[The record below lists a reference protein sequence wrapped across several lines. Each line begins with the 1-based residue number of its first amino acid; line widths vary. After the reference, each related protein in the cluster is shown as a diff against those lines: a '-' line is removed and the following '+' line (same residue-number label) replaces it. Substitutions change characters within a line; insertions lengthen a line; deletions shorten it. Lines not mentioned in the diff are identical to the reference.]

1 MSGKVINNKSF
12 LIKDD
17 ALIRSSFHV
26 LTQYTYNKHL
36 VISVISYSY
45 NNIIILNYNYYINIP
60 R

>member
-1 MSGKVINNKSF
+1 MSGKVINNKRF
-12 LIKDD
+12 LIKDT
-17 ALIRSSFHV
+17 LIRSSFHV